1 MPRGHLR
8 DDDEASNLGVGRE
21 FMARL
26 HYNLHRRCKVVHTV
40 RALVDENGNVRLLEK
55 VALSGPT
62 QAYVLILEEDSE
74 TSPKETLLLS
84 EAALSQDWARPE
96 EDAAWSFLQPAQ

>member
-1 MPRGHLR
+1 M
-8 DDDEASNLGVGRE
+8 
-21 FMARL
+21 
-26 HYNLHRRCKVVHTV
+26 VHTV

-55 VALSGPT
+55 VALSGPA

-74 TSPKETLLLS
+74 TSSKETLLLS
-84 EAALSQDWARPE
+84 ETTLSQDWARPE